1 MIKRRIESHAYCL
14 AVIHLHIVNECSTKP
29 KVIAVLNA
37 HKRLV
42 EENASAKDLWL
53 FQLYVFITALE
64 LLVHRT
70 TSDGVRLRNH
80 LLPLQ
85 YLLPL
90 IDTLCLEREHFMN
103 MSVSCIFTLF
113 IKFQLLLFLY
123 SARLLHSLKANTFNA
138 ADSQLLEAFITQISS
153 HKYRCEDAL
162 AGKQTDASLIQQ
174 PAGPCT
180 IWQAEAF
187 GTPTIDI

>member
-70 TSDGVRLRNH
+70 ASDGVRLRNH

-103 MSVSCIFTLF
+103 MSVSDIYLPYLSSFCNSYFYTARVYFTP
-113 IKFQLLLFLY
+113 
-123 SARLLHSLKANTFNA
+123 SR
-138 ADSQLLEAFITQISS
+138 QILSMPPIRS
-153 HKYRCEDAL
+153 FWRHL
-162 AGKQTDASLIQQ
+162 
-174 PAGPCT
+174 
-180 IWQAEAF
+180 
-187 GTPTIDI
+187 